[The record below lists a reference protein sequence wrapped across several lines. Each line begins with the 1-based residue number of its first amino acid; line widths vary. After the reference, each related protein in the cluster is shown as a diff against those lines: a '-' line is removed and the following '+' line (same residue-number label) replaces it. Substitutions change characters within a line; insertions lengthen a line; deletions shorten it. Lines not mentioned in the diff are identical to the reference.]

1 MLQKDPLNFESGWE
15 SEDGSESI
23 SAEAVAAEMAS
34 IGAELAVL
42 QISKC
47 SYFQFFEL
55 APVHGA
61 CSLGLM
67 FK

>member
-42 QISKC
+42 QISK
-47 SYFQFFEL
+47 SYFNFFEL
-55 APVHGA
+55 AFLQG
-61 CSLGLM
+61 C
-67 FK
+67 